1 MATVTIENSGA
12 VESIEFQTPEGGGLI
27 LLRGANGTGKSHG
40 LDTVKRLLGGD
51 ERPTVHDGAD
61 KGTAEGWGARINIGP
76 RITKSGH
83 LDVQSIEGKLDLA
96 AFIDPGI
103 DDPASADAKRIKSL
117 LVILD
122 VTGDAALFTPRL
134 IPTPV
139 FESLAVEPSEDLVEY
154 AGRVKRKL
162 EQGARDNAARAVAH
176 HQKATGLMANAT
188 EFGPEQERDSATLQS
203 ELEASIS
210 EKSRLDQQVKDYSA
224 TLRIRA
230 DAKAKLDNLP
240 EPMVDLVSAEGN
252 LVAATRVREAANA
265 ELEEAKRKVASA
277 TERYNVATH
286 QEQLADQA
294 LMAAQRNASMRDS
307 FEAILSANPPVAVSE
322 ASIAAANAT
331 VESARSALE
340 LGVKAREYDK
350 AKALADTER
359 QQGKAADEIA
369 DLFRSAALGIDS
381 VLSDAVGGL
390 DIGLFVEK
398 GLLRVKTDRGAEP
411 IGELSHGE
419 RVKLGV
425 RLVASRVGAGGVV
438 VVDQEDWES
447 LDPTNTQEI
456 VAFAHETGV
465 VILSAEASDGPLRA
479 EVY

>member
-12 VESIEFQTPEGGGLI
+12 VKSIEFQTPEGGGLI

-117 LVILD
+117 LAIRG

-139 FESLAVEPSEDLVEY
+139 FESLAVEPCEDLVEY

-162 EQGARDNAARAVAH
+162 EQGARDNSARAVAH
-176 HQKATGLMANAT
+176 HQKSTGLMANAT
-188 EFGPEQERDSATLQS
+188 EFGPTQERDSAKLQAQLEAAIREQSSIEQRDRDQQDQAVKREEAEARLAKLPAADSAVVDSRMVAAVESLNRAEAALAEAQRIQS
-203 ELEASIS
+203 EAATEYKLAEAAVLADKRLVAMRDGFEKILATELPQPITIS
-210 EKSRLDQQVKDYSA
+210 EVLAASQRVDTA
-224 TLRIRA
+224 R
-230 DAKAKLDNLP
+230 DA
-240 EPMVDLVSAEGN
+240 
-252 LVAATRVREAANA
+252 
-265 ELEEAKRKVASA
+265 
-277 TERYNVATH
+277 
-286 QEQLADQA
+286 
-294 LMAAQRNASMRDS
+294 
-307 FEAILSANPPVAVSE
+307 
-322 ASIAAANAT
+322 
-331 VESARSALE
+331 VET
-340 LGVKAREYDK
+340 GVKAREYDK
-350 AKALADTER
+350 AKALADKEL

-381 VLSDAVGGL
+381 VLSDAVAGL

-398 GLLRVKTDRGAEP
+398 GLLRVNTDRGAEP

-425 RLVASRVGAGGVV
+425 RLVASRVGPGGVV
-438 VVDQEDWES
+438 VVDQGDFES
-447 LDPTNTQEI
+447 LDPTNRQEI
-456 VAFAHETGV
+456 IEFAHEKQII
-465 VILSAEASDGPLRA
+465 ILSAEAADGELRA
-479 EVY
+479 EIY